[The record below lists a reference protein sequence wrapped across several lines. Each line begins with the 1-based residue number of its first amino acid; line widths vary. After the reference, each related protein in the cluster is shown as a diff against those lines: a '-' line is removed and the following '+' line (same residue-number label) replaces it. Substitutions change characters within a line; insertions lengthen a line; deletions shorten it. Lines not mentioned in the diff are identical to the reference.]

1 MRVIGGSE
9 RGRRL
14 QVPKGRD
21 VRPTPDRVRE
31 TLFNWLQGEIEGAV
45 VLDLFAGSGALGIE
59 ALSRGA
65 GVATFV
71 ENARPALTA
80 LEANLEAF
88 RSPPHESPP
97 RGGENGPPGEDRGRS
112 GDGSGA
118 PGEGRGRSRDG
129 SPAPDPGGAGA
140 GRFEIVRAS
149 AWQFLGRSPARR
161 YDLVFLDPP
170 YGRGWAARAAV
181 LLAEGGWL
189 APHAA
194 VYVETGKDEGEPA
207 VPAGWT
213 LRREDT
219 CGDVAYRL
227 YDTDGEETA

>member
-1 MRVIGGSE
+1 VRVIGGAG

-45 VLDLFAGSGALGIE
+45 VLDLFAGSGALGVE
-59 ALSRGA
+59 GLSRGA
-65 GVATFV
+65 AFGTFV
-71 ENARPALTA
+71 ENNRAALGA
-80 LEANLEAF
+80 LSGNLEWLAKT
-88 RSPPHESPP
+88 PPHESPP
-97 RGGENGPPGEDRGRS
+97 RGGENGPPGEGGGRS
-112 GDGSGA
+112 GGADSDGA
-118 PGEGRGRSRDG
+118 SRY
-129 SPAPDPGGAGA
+129 
-140 GRFEIVRAS
+140 EIVRAS
-149 AWQFLGRSPARR
+149 AWQFLERSPARR

-170 YGRGWAARAAV
+170 YGRGWAAQAAG
-181 LLAEGGWL
+181 LLAGGGWL

-194 VYVETGKDEGEPA
+194 VYLETGRDEGEPA

-213 LRREDT
+213 LRRAGT

>member
-31 TLFNWLQGEIEGAV
+31 TLFNWLQGETEGAV
-45 VLDLFAGSGALGIE
+45 VLDLFAGSGALGVE

-65 GVATFV
+65 AFATFV
-71 ENARPALTA
+71 ENGRAAQGALA
-80 LEANLEAF
+80 SNLEAF
-88 RSPPHESPP
+88 RSRPHEPPP
-97 RGGENGPPGEDRGRS
+97 RGGETGPPGEMGGRS
-112 GDGSGA
+112 GNGSSSGGGDA
-118 PGEGRGRSRDG
+118 G
-129 SPAPDPGGAGA
+129 DPGS
-140 GRFEIVRAS
+140 GRFELVRAS
-149 AWQFLGRSPARR
+149 AWGFLEKGPSRR

-170 YGRGWAARAAV
+170 YGRGWAARAAAQ
-181 LLAEGGWL
+181 LAAGGWL

-194 VYVETGKDEGEPA
+194 VYVETGVDEGAPA
-207 VPAGWT
+207 LPAGWR
-213 LRREDT
+213 LRREGT

-227 YDTDGEETA
+227 YQCDGEETA